1 MIIHAIAMKEGVSI
15 MNRMTIKDLENHIGE
30 TVEVQ
35 GFIANI
41 RDLQYVQFVIL
52 RDGTGTI
59 QMTIEKSEEKN
70 KEFVELISN
79 TTLEST
85 IKATVYVAQN
95 EKVKLRGMELIPEKI
110 EITSKSLPE
119 LPIDI
124 KDKDKTL
131 RETRL
136 DYRFLD
142 LRRED
147 NHLLFQAET
156 IFEHAAREFFLKNH
170 FIEIHSPKISAK
182 AAESGAEVFHLDYFG
197 QEACLSQSPQFYK
210 QMAMASGFDQ
220 VFEIGPAF
228 RAENS
233 HTSYH
238 ATEINMLDVEASWLS
253 DENDVMDIEE
263 NLLKYMFTRL
273 KETYGKEIE
282 ETFHVTISDVSVKFP
297 RITFQEA
304 KRILKEEMHFV
315 GERTD
320 DFERHEEELLCQYAK
335 EKYGSDFI
343 FVTKFPFA
351 ARPFYHMLD
360 ENGLTKSYDLLFKG
374 VEITTG
380 AIREHRIDQLTKQ
393 IIEKEIDPKSLEFYL
408 EFFKYGCPPHGGFA
422 IGIARMMMEI
432 FEIDNIREATF
443 IYRGPTRLNP

>member
-1 MIIHAIAMKEGVSI
+1 MAKIF
-15 MNRMTIKDLENHIGE
+15 IKDLKEYFGKEIE
-30 TVEVQ
+30 LQAFVD
-35 GFIANI
+35 NI
-41 RDLQYVQFVIL
+41 RDLQWVQFVIL
-52 RDGTGTI
+52 RDGTGKV

-70 KEFVELISN
+70 KNLVELISKLP
-79 TTLEST
+79 LEST
-85 IKATVYVAQN
+85 ILIKGIVMDSP
-95 EKVKLRGMELIPEKI
+95 KVKLNGMEIIPDSI
-110 EITSKSLPE
+110 EVTSRSEEE
-119 LPIDI
+119 LPFNYKNLEGVNLD
-124 KDKDKTL
+124 
-131 RETRL
+131 TRL
-136 DYRFLD
+136 DYRFID
-142 LRRED
+142 LRNDKNALMLKIQSDFVKYMREYLYNND
-147 NHLLFQAET
+147 FT
-156 IFEHAAREFFLKNH
+156 
-170 FIEIHSPKISAK
+170 EIHTPKLIGTAS
-182 AAESGAEVFHLDYFG
+182 ESGSEVFEVKYFDRK
-197 QEACLSQSPQFYK
+197 AYLAQSPQFYK

-238 ATEINMLDVEASWLS
+238 ATEINMLDVEVSWVK
-253 DENDVMDIEE
+253 DENEVMDVEE
-263 NLLKYMFTRL
+263 NLLKYMFKRL

-282 ETFHVTISDVSVKFP
+282 ETFHVTLSNIDVKFP

-304 KRILKEEMHFV
+304 KRILKEEMNFV

-320 DFERHEEELLCQYAK
+320 DFERHEEELLCKYAK
-335 EKYGSDFI
+335 EKYNSDFI
-343 FVTKFPFA
+343 FVTKFPFE

-380 AIREHRIDQLTKQ
+380 AIREHRVDILTKQ
-393 IIEKEIDPKSLEFYL
+393 IIEKEIDPKSLQFYL

>member
-1 MIIHAIAMKEGVSI
+1 MAKIF
-15 MNRMTIKDLENHIGE
+15 IKDLKEYFGKEIE
-30 TVEVQ
+30 LQAFVD
-35 GFIANI
+35 NI
-41 RDLQYVQFVIL
+41 RDLQWVQFVIL
-52 RDGTGTI
+52 RDGTGKV

-70 KEFVELISN
+70 KNLVELISKLP
-79 TTLEST
+79 LEST
-85 IKATVYVAQN
+85 ILIKGIVMDSP
-95 EKVKLRGMELIPEKI
+95 KVKLNGMEIIPTHI
-110 EITSKSLPE
+110 EVTSTSMQE
-119 LPIDI
+119 LPINI
-124 KDKDKTL
+124 KKKDNAL

-147 NHLLFQAET
+147 NHLLFQAQT
-156 IFEHAAREFFLKNH
+156 IFEHAAREFFINH
-170 FIEIHSPKISAK
+170 NFMEIHSPKISAK
-182 AAESGAEVFHLDYFG
+182 AAESGAEVFKLDYFG

-238 ATEINMLDVEASWLS
+238 ATEINMLDVEVSWVK
-253 DENDVMDIEE
+253 DENEVMDVEE
-263 NLLKYMFTRL
+263 NLLKYMFKRL

-282 ETFHVTISDVSVKFP
+282 ETFHVTLSNIDVKFP

-304 KRILKEEMHFV
+304 KRILKEEMNFV

-320 DFERHEEELLCQYAK
+320 DFERHEEELLCKYAK
-335 EKYGSDFI
+335 EKYNSDFI
-343 FVTKFPFA
+343 FVTKFPFE

-380 AIREHRIDQLTKQ
+380 AIREHRVDILTKQ
-393 IIEKEIDPKSLEFYL
+393 IIEKEIDPKSLQFYL

>member
-1 MIIHAIAMKEGVSI
+1 MK
-15 MNRMTIKDLENHIGE
+15 IKELEKHYNEIV
-30 TVEVQ
+30 TVQ
-35 GFIANI
+35 GFIDNI

-52 RDGTGTI
+52 RDGTSKV
-59 QMTIEKSEEKN
+59 QVTIEKNEEN
-70 KEFVELISN
+70 KKLNEIISN

-85 IKATVYVAQN
+85 AKVTGTII
-95 EKVKLRGMELIPEKI
+95 ESPKVKMGGKELIPTHI
-110 EITSKSLPE
+110 EVTSVSLPE
-119 LPIDI
+119 LPINI
-124 KDKDKTL
+124 KNKDNAL

-142 LRRED
+142 LRRSD
-147 NHLLFQAET
+147 NNLLFKCET
-156 IFEHAAREFFLKNH
+156 LLEAGMREYCVENN

-182 AAESGAEVFHLDYFG
+182 AAESGAEVFKLDYFG

-238 ATEINMLDVEASWLS
+238 ATEINMADVEISWINSFEEVMDMEEAWLKYAYKKVYDTYGDEIKELFQVELTNLDVQ
-253 DENDVMDIEE
+253 
-263 NLLKYMFTRL
+263 
-273 KETYGKEIE
+273 
-282 ETFHVTISDVSVKFP
+282 FP
-297 RITFQEA
+297 RITFKEA
-304 KRILKEEMHFV
+304 KRILKEELNYV
-315 GERTD
+315 AEKEDDLERK
-320 DFERHEEELLCQYAK
+320 EENLLCEYAK
-335 EKYGSDFI
+335 KKYNSDFI
-343 FVTKFPFA
+343 FITKYPFA

-360 ENGLTKSYDLLFKG
+360 EDGLTNSYDLLYRG

-380 AIREHRIDQLTKQ
+380 AQREHRYDILKKQ
-393 IIEKEIDPKSLEFYL
+393 MLEKEINPEELNFYL

-422 IGIARMMMEI
+422 IGIARIMMQM
-432 FEIDNIREATF
+432 FGIDNIREATF

>member
-1 MIIHAIAMKEGVSI
+1 
-15 MNRMTIKDLENHIGE
+15 
-30 TVEVQ
+30 
-35 GFIANI
+35 
-41 RDLQYVQFVIL
+41 
-52 RDGTGTI
+52 
-59 QMTIEKSEEKN
+59 
-70 KEFVELISN
+70 
-79 TTLEST
+79 
-85 IKATVYVAQN
+85 
-95 EKVKLRGMELIPEKI
+95 
-110 EITSKSLPE
+110 
-119 LPIDI
+119 
-124 KDKDKTL
+124 
-131 RETRL
+131 
-136 DYRFLD
+136 
-142 LRRED
+142 
-147 NHLLFQAET
+147 
-156 IFEHAAREFFLKNH
+156 
-170 FIEIHSPKISAK
+170 
-182 AAESGAEVFHLDYFG
+182 
-197 QEACLSQSPQFYK
+197 
-210 QMAMASGFDQ
+210 
-220 VFEIGPAF
+220 
-228 RAENS
+228 
-233 HTSYH
+233 
-238 ATEINMLDVEASWLS
+238 
-253 DENDVMDIEE
+253 
-263 NLLKYMFTRL
+263 MFTKL

-282 ETFHVTISDVSVKFP
+282 ETFHVTLSDVNVKFP

-304 KRILKEEMHFV
+304 KRILKEEMNFV

-380 AIREHRIDQLTKQ
+380 AIREHRVDVLTKQ